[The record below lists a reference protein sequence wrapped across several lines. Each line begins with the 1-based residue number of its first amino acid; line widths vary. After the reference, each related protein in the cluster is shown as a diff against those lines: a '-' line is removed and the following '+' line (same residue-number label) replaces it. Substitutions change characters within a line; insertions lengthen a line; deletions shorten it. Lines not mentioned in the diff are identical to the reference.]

1 MGHGLWFASCQGWG
15 TPSVFPGGFSNSN
28 SQTNIPLGISQGSPG
43 HPHLGQQGFL
53 SHAHQGAQGPRSL
66 ADTPSFPFSD
76 TGEQHPGTG
85 PQEKGLN
92 VQDPAQ
98 DSQPTC
104 LPARI
109 REIVTRNFSQPEN
122 PGTIP
127 FPPPP
132 PQTLLASHL
141 FSHPPPQ

>member
-1 MGHGLWFASCQGWG
+1 MGFGLPPARGGAHRVSSLGVLAILTPRLTSLWESPKALLG
-15 TPSVFPGGFSNSN
+15 THILGSRAFSPMHTREPRAPGPWQTLPLSP
-28 SQTNIPLGISQGSPG
+28 SQTLESSILG
-43 HPHLGQQGFL
+43 LG
-53 SHAHQGAQGPRSL
+53 
-66 ADTPSFPFSD
+66 
-76 TGEQHPGTG
+76 
-85 PQEKGLN
+85 QEKGLN